1 MHGEHPRQM
10 RPTPI
15 LLVAGRLRVVEGEQF
30 HNASNDE
37 IQRENSAE
45 HNPQPLQVA
54 ALRRRR
60 HHPTVRRGIDWWR
73 RLWVH
78 YRRTCACRVLTA
90 TDRRGYPCDLKTRI
104 SVGRYGGEPLVRLG
118 KGLLSTVTDRTAATM
133 SKEI

>member
-15 LLVAGRLRVVEGEQF
+15 LLVAGRLRVVDGEQF

-54 ALRRRR
+54 ALHRRR

-90 TDRRGYPCDLKTRI
+90 TDRHLWDSPFSREP
-104 SVGRYGGEPLVRLG
+104 SVAQPWRTSLRELVLRPY
-118 KGLLSTVTDRTAATM
+118 
-133 SKEI
+133 

>member
-15 LLVAGRLRVVEGEQF
+15 SLVAGRLRVVEGEQF

-54 ALRRRR
+54 ALRHRR
-60 HHPTVRRGIDWWR
+60 HHPTVRRGIDW
-73 RLWVH
+73 
-78 YRRTCACRVLTA
+78 
-90 TDRRGYPCDLKTRI
+90 
-104 SVGRYGGEPLVRLG
+104 
-118 KGLLSTVTDRTAATM
+118 
-133 SKEI
+133 

>member
-15 LLVAGRLRVVEGEQF
+15 LLVAGRLRVVDGEQF

-60 HHPTVRRGIDWWR
+60 HHPTVRRGIDWWS

-78 YRRTCACRVLTA
+78 YRRTCACRLLTA

-104 SVGRYGGEPLVRLG
+104 SVRRYGGEPLVRLG